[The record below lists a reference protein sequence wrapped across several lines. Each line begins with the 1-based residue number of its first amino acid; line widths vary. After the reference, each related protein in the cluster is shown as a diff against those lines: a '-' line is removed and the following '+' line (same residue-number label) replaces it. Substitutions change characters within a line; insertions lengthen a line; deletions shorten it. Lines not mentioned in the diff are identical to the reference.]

1 MALTI
6 TFYLL
11 IETNVYL
18 KIFIMLFSYIYTK
31 IYNFIVRFFSLNID
45 KLIVS
50 RMLKIYLFIISVI
63 YNSILIK
70 LVYDIGF
77 SLIKTSMF
85 MFALPLVLQALST
98 KLDSIA
104 SRKSIATIADASS
117 LMLLLLVYADYIYFF
132 RLEKTTSIVV
142 LSLITLFT
150 FLKRFPLQV
159 TLPPIMAYIF
169 VNSGNVSFLTF
180 MYVLHLSYLYGY
192 MNSLS
197 SPDSIL
203 PQHTLS
209 SLLLMLF
216 SLIISLM
223 LFVIIG
229 LKPLLVING
238 LITVILI
245 MVLLLCS

>member
-1 MALTI
+1 M
-6 TFYLL
+6 
-11 IETNVYL
+11 
-18 KIFIMLFSYIYTK
+18 
-31 IYNFIVRFFSLNID
+31 
-45 KLIVS
+45 
-50 RMLKIYLFIISVI
+50 
-63 YNSILIK
+63 
-70 LVYDIGF
+70 
-77 SLIKTSMF
+77 IKTSMF